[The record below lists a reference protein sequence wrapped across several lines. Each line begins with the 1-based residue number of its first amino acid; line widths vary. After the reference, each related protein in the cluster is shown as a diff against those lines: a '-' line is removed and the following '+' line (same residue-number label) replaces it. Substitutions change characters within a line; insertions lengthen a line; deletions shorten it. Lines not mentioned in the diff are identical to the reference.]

1 MLNSAMIKYTNRVI
15 LFTNINIVSMDIFDN
30 KVHGQVMVYD
40 RFSGKLERSCQYKYN
55 KPYGLYRE
63 YDNDRVIY
71 ERYEHTTV
79 EQELE
84 ITALS
89 CINYVLEEE

>member
-1 MLNSAMIKYTNRVI
+1 MIKYTNRVI

>member
-15 LFTNINIVSMDIFDN
+15 LFTNINIVSMDVLDN
-30 KVHGQVMVYD
+30 KIHGQVMVYD

-71 ERYEHTTV
+71 ERYEQTTV

-89 CINYVLEEE
+89 CINYVLE

>member
-89 CINYVLEEE
+89 CINYVLE

>member
-15 LFTNINIVSMDIFDN
+15 LFTNINIVSMDILDN

-89 CINYVLEEE
+89 CINYVLE